1 MLHNTSRG
9 PASDVDFAFEDLPDD
24 AFFRVV
30 REGGPLGTIP
40 PGQEARFP
48 LLLAVGS
55 PDAVDCVVTWT
66 DAKGNIQTTRATVRT

>member
-1 MLHNTSRG
+1 MLYNTSRG
-9 PASDVDFAFEDLPDD
+9 PAFAFEDLPDD

-55 PDAVDCVVTWT
+55 PDAV
-66 DAKGNIQTTRATVRT
+66 IPTRKVA